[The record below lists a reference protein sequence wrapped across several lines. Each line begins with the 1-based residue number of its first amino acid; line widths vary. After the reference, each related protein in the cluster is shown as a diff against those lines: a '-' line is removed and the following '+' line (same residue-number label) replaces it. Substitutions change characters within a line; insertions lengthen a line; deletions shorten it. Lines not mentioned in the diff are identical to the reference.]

1 MRLNLILFWVTLS
14 FVVAGAIILLLQPSI
29 DFHSSLVS

>member
-14 FVVAGAIILLLQPSI
+14 FVAVGAIMLFVQPYI
-29 DFHSSLVS
+29 DFH